1 MSELLRRCRLRRLLG
16 HRSRARA
23 VSLLVCLAVA
33 AAATTTA
40 RSIVASDA
48 TGDESRIAWFS
59 ADVTVPIGHR
69 LMGVLPVKS
78 RTIADPLEARG
89 FVLSGKGSP
98 IVVVSVDWCEIRNDS
113 YDRWREAIARA
124 AKTTPERVILSANH
138 QHDAPVVDLG
148 AEALLASVGLSGE
161 LCDVDVHDQAL
172 AMVCAAI
179 EEALPRARRTTH
191 VGIGRARVREI
202 ASNRRVV
209 DAKGR
214 VAFSRGSR
222 S

>member
-1 MSELLRRCRLRRLLG
+1 
-16 HRSRARA
+16 
-23 VSLLVCLAVA
+23 
-33 AAATTTA
+33 
-40 RSIVASDA
+40 
-48 TGDESRIAWFS
+48 
-59 ADVTVPIGHR
+59 
-69 LMGVLPVKS
+69 
-78 RTIADPLEARG
+78 EARG
-89 FVLSGKGSP
+89 FVLSGKDRP
-98 IVVVSVDWCEIRNDS
+98 IVVVAVDWCEIRNDS

-172 AMVCAAI
+172 AKVCAAI

-222 S
+222 SGGNARMREAPEGTIDPFLRTLSFWDGDTPLVALHTYATHPMSYYGEGEVSAEIGRAHV